1 MKHFVFVFLA
11 TPQFVCVRVCAR
23 HVCVCVCVCV
33 LAHGGK
39 GEGRSTDHKHDVQ
52 CLFTFGAKNTTKK

>member
-23 HVCVCVCVCV
+23 HVCVCVCVC
-33 LAHGGK
+33 ARTW
-39 GEGRSTDHKHDVQ
+39 GEGG
-52 CLFTFGAKNTTKK
+52 GAFY